1 MREEGTHLSINEQNL
16 RKDYRQ
22 DALFCACT
30 FMLNKLKRNGEIPLS
45 DVAVWYETERIRK
58 ELLACNTNRD
68 IEICHIHTELEEQYR
83 QLYTEE
89 QAQNAVVVVLFIL
102 LMQMASADPGDGSTH
117 PNEELQYAI
126 CRELTDDDA
135 VYAYFLKLRHSF
147 KESMLSNRKR
157 LNVIPVKDYMQADP
171 ETKPAD
177 EVQKTFNSILEHT
190 KPLEKELLCIDWETY
205 SHIWLAIC
213 ADKDLWQKLEKDRP
227 QNNGWECNVIL
238 VLNVLGM
245 LRNTTFRDANGKQ
258 KSCLEGSTRE
268 IARTITKEHRRTYI
282 DNPVP
287 NPNNN
292 KSLFTKN
299 QYLKVKGIITEVLE
313 RRNTL

>member
-1 MREEGTHLSINEQNL
+1 
-16 RKDYRQ
+16 
-22 DALFCACT
+22 
-30 FMLNKLKRNGEIPLS
+30 MLNKLKRNGEIPLS

-147 KESMLSNRKR
+147 KESMLSNRKE
-157 LNVIPVKDYMQADP
+157 LVIPVKDYMQADHP
-171 ETKPAD
+171 ISND
-177 EVQKTFNSILEHT
+177 EQEMIDRILEHT

-245 LRNTTFRDANGKQ
+245 LRNKTFRDANGKQ

>member
-147 KESMLSNRKR
+147 KESMLGNRKE
-157 LNVIPVKDYMQADP
+157 LVIPVKDYMQADP

>member
-1 MREEGTHLSINEQNL
+1 
-16 RKDYRQ
+16 
-22 DALFCACT
+22 
-30 FMLNKLKRNGEIPLS
+30 MLNKLKRNGEIPLS

-58 ELLACNTNRD
+58 ELLACNTNRE

-135 VYAYFLKLRHSF
+135 V
-147 KESMLSNRKR
+147 
-157 LNVIPVKDYMQADP
+157 
-171 ETKPAD
+171 
-177 EVQKTFNSILEHT
+177 FNNILEHT
-190 KPLEKELLCIDWETY
+190 KPHEKELLCIDWETY

>member
-1 MREEGTHLSINEQNL
+1 MREEGTHLSNNEQAW
-16 RKDYRQ
+16 RRDYRK

-30 FMLNKLKRNGEIPLS
+30 FMLNKLKRSGEIPLS
-45 DVAVWYETERIRK
+45 DVAVWHETECIRQ
-58 ELLACNTNRD
+58 ELLTFDTDRD
-68 IEICHIHTELEEQYR
+68 IEICHIHTELEERYR

-89 QAQNAVVVVLFIL
+89 QAQNTVVVVLFIL

-147 KESMLSNRKR
+147 KESMLSNRKE
-157 LNVIPVKDYMQADP
+157 LVIPVKDYMQADP

>member
-45 DVAVWYETERIRK
+45 DVAVWYEAERIRK

-83 QLYTEE
+83 QLYDEE

-147 KESMLSNRKR
+147 KESMLSNRKE
-157 LNVIPVKDYMQADP
+157 LVIPVKDYMKADP

-299 QYLKVKGIITEVLE
+299 KYLKVKGIITEVLE

>member
-1 MREEGTHLSINEQNL
+1 MSGEGTHTPSSEQGL
-16 RKDYRQ
+16 RREYRQ
-22 DALFCACT
+22 DALFYACT
-30 FMLNKLKRNGEIPLS
+30 YLLNKLKRSGEIPLS
-45 DVAVWYETERIRK
+45 DVEVWYEAERIRK
-58 ELLACNTNRD
+58 DLLTFDTDRE
-68 IEICHIHTELEEQYR
+68 IEICRIHTELAERYR
-83 QLYTEE
+83 QLFDEE
-89 QAQNAVVVVLFIL
+89 QAQNTVVVILFIL
-102 LMQMASADPGDGSTH
+102 LLQMASADPGDGSTH
-117 PNEELQYAI
+117 PNEALQFAI
-126 CRELTDDDA
+126 CQELTDDEVIYD
-135 VYAYFLKLRHSF
+135 YFIKLRASF
-147 KESMLSNRKR
+147 EENWQTNRKASNG
-157 LNVIPVKDYMQADP
+157 LPVKDYMQADP

>member
-1 MREEGTHLSINEQNL
+1 MREEGTHLSNNEQAW
-16 RKDYRQ
+16 RRDYRK

-30 FMLNKLKRNGEIPLS
+30 FMLNKLKRSGEIPLS
-45 DVAVWYETERIRK
+45 DVAVWHETECIRQ
-58 ELLACNTNRD
+58 ELLTFDTDRD
-68 IEICHIHTELEEQYR
+68 IEICHIHTELEERYR

-89 QAQNAVVVVLFIL
+89 QAQNTVVVVLFIL

-147 KESMLSNRKR
+147 KESMLSNRKE
-157 LNVIPVKDYMQADP
+157 LVIPVKDYMQADP

-292 KSLFTKN
+292 KSLVTKN
-299 QYLKVKGIITEVLE
+299 Q
-313 RRNTL
+313 

>member
-1 MREEGTHLSINEQNL
+1 
-16 RKDYRQ
+16 
-22 DALFCACT
+22 
-30 FMLNKLKRNGEIPLS
+30 MLNKLKRNGEIPLS

-147 KESMLSNRKR
+147 KESMLSNRKEF
-157 LNVIPVKDYMQADP
+157 VIPVKDYMQADP

-245 LRNTTFRDANGKQ
+245 LRNKTFRDANGKQ

>member
-45 DVAVWYETERIRK
+45 DVAVWYEAERIRK

-147 KESMLSNRKR
+147 KESMLGNRKE
-157 LNVIPVKDYMQADP
+157 LVIPVKDYMQADP

>member
-1 MREEGTHLSINEQNL
+1 M
-16 RKDYRQ
+16 
-22 DALFCACT
+22 
-30 FMLNKLKRNGEIPLS
+30 
-45 DVAVWYETERIRK
+45 
-58 ELLACNTNRD
+58 
-68 IEICHIHTELEEQYR
+68 
-83 QLYTEE
+83 
-89 QAQNAVVVVLFIL
+89 
-102 LMQMASADPGDGSTH
+102 
-117 PNEELQYAI
+117 
-126 CRELTDDDA
+126 TDDDA

-147 KESMLSNRKR
+147 KESMLSNRKE
-157 LNVIPVKDYMQADP
+157 LVIPVKDYMQADP

>member
-1 MREEGTHLSINEQNL
+1 
-16 RKDYRQ
+16 
-22 DALFCACT
+22 
-30 FMLNKLKRNGEIPLS
+30 MLNKLKRNGEIPLS

-147 KESMLSNRKR
+147 KESMLGNRKE
-157 LNVIPVKDYMQADP
+157 LVIPVKDYMQADP

-268 IARTITKEHRRTYI
+268 IARTITKEHRRIYRQ
-282 DNPVP
+282 PRP
-287 NPNNN
+287 Q
-292 KSLFTKN
+292 S
-299 QYLKVKGIITEVLE
+299 
-313 RRNTL
+313 

>member
-1 MREEGTHLSINEQNL
+1 
-16 RKDYRQ
+16 
-22 DALFCACT
+22 
-30 FMLNKLKRNGEIPLS
+30 MLNKLKRNGEIPLS

-83 QLYTEE
+83 QLYDEE

-135 VYAYFLKLRHSF
+135 VYAYFLKLLHSF
-147 KESMLSNRKR
+147 KESMLSNRKE
-157 LNVIPVKDYMQADP
+157 LVIPVKDYMKADP

>member
-1 MREEGTHLSINEQNL
+1 
-16 RKDYRQ
+16 
-22 DALFCACT
+22 
-30 FMLNKLKRNGEIPLS
+30 MLNKLKRNGEIPLS

-147 KESMLSNRKR
+147 KASMLSNRKE
-157 LNVIPVKDYMQADP
+157 LVIPVKDYMQADP

-227 QNNGWECNVIL
+227 QNNGWQCNVIL

>member
-83 QLYTEE
+83 QLYDEE

-147 KESMLSNRKR
+147 KESMLSNRKE
-157 LNVIPVKDYMQADP
+157 LVIPVKDYMQADHP
-171 ETKPAD
+171 ISND
-177 EVQKTFNSILEHT
+177 ELEMINRILNKTEILYQER
-190 KPLEKELLCIDWETY
+190 LLLIDWEKY
-205 SHIWLAIC
+205 HDIWKAIC

>member
-1 MREEGTHLSINEQNL
+1 
-16 RKDYRQ
+16 
-22 DALFCACT
+22 
-30 FMLNKLKRNGEIPLS
+30 MLNKLKRNGEIPLS

-58 ELLACNTNRD
+58 ELLACNTNRE
-68 IEICHIHTELEEQYR
+68 IEICHIHTEYR

-147 KESMLSNRKR
+147 KESMLSNRKE
-157 LNVIPVKDYMQADP
+157 LVIPVKDYMQADP

>member
-1 MREEGTHLSINEQNL
+1 
-16 RKDYRQ
+16 
-22 DALFCACT
+22 
-30 FMLNKLKRNGEIPLS
+30 MLNKLKRSGEIPLS
-45 DVAVWYETERIRK
+45 DVAVWHETECIRQ
-58 ELLACNTNRD
+58 ELLTFETDRD

-147 KESMLSNRKR
+147 KESMLSNRKE
-157 LNVIPVKDYMQADP
+157 LVIPVKDYMKADP